1 MNELQKCNLKD
12 VIYEN
17 EISIMKT
24 DIYKQ
29 KRLLENL
36 SWKRLLNDKA
46 QVVTGNIKVAKNKG
60 YSILQDRFSKKAT
73 KNSPSW
79 FVICLG
85 KSTRAQNMCEIISNF
100 SCMVF
105 QFEL

>member
-1 MNELQKCNLKD
+1 MNESQKYNVKD

-29 KRLLENL
+29 KRLLENV

-46 QVVTGNIKVAKNKG
+46 QVVTGNMKVGKTMG
-60 YSILQDRFSKKAT
+60 YSIKDRCK
-73 KNSPSW
+73 
-79 FVICLG
+79 I
-85 KSTRAQNMCEIISNF
+85 Q
-100 SCMVF
+100 VF
-105 QFEL
+105 

>member
-1 MNELQKCNLKD
+1 MNDLQKCNLKD

-46 QVVTGNIKVAKNKG
+46 QVVTGNIKVGKTKG
-60 YSILQDRFSKKAT
+60 YSMQDRFSKKAT
-73 KNSPSW
+73 K
-79 FVICLG
+79 
-85 KSTRAQNMCEIISNF
+85 IIPVDLSF
-100 SCMVF
+100 A
-105 QFEL
+105 